1 MKLEGYATQFGIL
14 YHRQRCWKLSVGEIR
29 YHIGK
34 WLLFSLW
41 IPNVWKKKIVGNEIL
56 TSYNCSESEFRSAE
70 FHFITTWTKY
80 HRFLH
85 GIQNI
90 DKVSFFQ
97 PIFCVS
103 IHVLKRW
110 RSLLKYCKSQNE
122 FGNRF
127 RFFFI
132 IFQFLA
138 I

>member
-1 MKLEGYATQFGIL
+1 MLLNLGSCITVKGVENWVLVKLDIISENGF
-14 YHRQRCWKLSVGEIR
+14 CSVSEI
-29 YHIGK
+29 
-34 WLLFSLW
+34 